1 MDLVVDDEPPV
12 VGVQQVQ
19 VRVDAFAASGEHLVG
34 GDRDGADLLAR
45 AGVLADLLLGQGGEA
60 DELLLPLTRRDRVG
74 DQDERR
80 RRALGHGGGAH
91 EGLAG
96 PAGQDDHAR
105 APRPE
110 ALHRLALVGA
120 QLEGA
125 GGVGQG
131 DGVGLAVDVAGQVL
145 GRPAQLDEHLL
156 EVAALRGVDDDVGL
170 SEPGPQQALGAL
182 GAHDLLQDRHVGGVQ
197 DQAVGGV
204 GEQLEAAVAAHRL
217 GDLGEQ
223 GVRHRE
229 ARVGDERVDDRL
241 RVQARGARVPQGQRR
256 DPVGV
261 DVLGGALQLGE
272 GGDGAAGLPGLG
284 VGDLQ
289 EDGLVGLDDERAVG
303 RRGHRGRRIAGRGRH
318 VREYPKPGQRAA
330 VTEET
335 FLFQR
340 EGRAGR
346 PPARASAADSATDS
360 DVTSTFSSSA
370 RAGWPGSWAAAVA
383 CEPWGAGPSLG
394 GGSGGATR
402 GQEGGHLRGCVQI
415 GDKGARRTSACE
427 RKPHDSAVRIAGLRG
442 GAVPLYPIWTPASFI
457 QAPHSVC
464 EWGGGVFWCG

>member
-1 MDLVVDDEPPV
+1 M
-12 VGVQQVQ
+12 
-19 VRVDAFAASGEHLVG
+19 RVDALAASGEHLVG

-120 QLEGA
+120 QLEGV

-156 EVAALRGVDDDVGL
+156 EVTALGGVDDDVGL
-170 SEPGPQQALGAL
+170 PEPRPQQALGAL

-229 ARVGDERVDDRL
+229 TRVGDERVDDRL

-289 EDGLVGLDDERAVG
+289 ENGLVGLDDERAVG
-303 RRGHRGRRIAGRGRH
+303 GRGRRGRRIAGRGGH
-318 VREYPKPGQRAA
+318 GREYPKPGCRAA
-330 VTEET
+330 VMEET

-340 EGRAGR
+340 EGLLPAGGTGR
-346 PPARASAADSATDS
+346 RH
-360 DVTSTFSSSA
+360 
-370 RAGWPGSWAAAVA
+370 SWA
-383 CEPWGAGPSLG
+383 
-394 GGSGGATR
+394 R
-402 GQEGGHLRGCVQI
+402 VQLT
-415 GDKGARRTSACE
+415 A
-427 RKPHDSAVRIAGLRG
+427 LN
-442 GAVPLYPIWTPASFI
+442 
-457 QAPHSVC
+457 QQ
-464 EWGGGVFWCG
+464 